1 MLLSMRWTPGY
12 SSDDV
17 EDRRDEQP
25 AAAGFGGG
33 GAPIGI
39 LFWLFSRFGVP
50 GLLVGGVVLY
60 LASNLGS
67 SSPSPSPARQPA
79 GSNASAAGDPQH
91 KAVEFVSFVLDDVQ
105 KSWAGRFAQS
115 GKTYTRARL
124 VLFNQAIRSGCGIGQ
139 DAMGPFYCPRDTKVY
154 IDLSFYQELRDR
166 FGAPG
171 DFAQAYVIAHEIGHH
186 VQHLLGLD
194 QKVDGAHGAQG
205 ELGGSV
211 RLELQADCLAGM
223 WAQSTEQR
231 GLLEAGDIDEALKAA
246 SAIGDDRLQR
256 QSGGRVQPE
265 TWTHGSSAERVR
277 WFKRGYELGALEA
290 CDTFG
295 AQRL

>member
-1 MLLSMRWTPGY
+1 MRWTPGY

-25 AAAGFGGG
+25 AAAGLGGG

-67 SSPSPSPARQPA
+67 SEPAPARQPA
-79 GSNASAAGDPQH
+79 GANASAAGDPQH
-91 KAVEFVSFVLDDVQ
+91 SAVEFVSFVLDDVQ
-105 KSWAGRFAQS
+105 KSWGARFAQS

-124 VLFNQAIRSGCGIGQ
+124 VLFNRAIRSGCGIGQ

-211 RLELQADCLAGM
+211 RLELQADCLAGI

-231 GLLEAGDIDEALKAA
+231 GLLESGDIDEALKAA

-290 CDTFG
+290 CDTFN